1 MNLCIVAA
9 EARRRDREIVET
21 TYVRKP
27 WPDYNYHTIGV
38 CQGAL
43 RSSTIPYILAQRLLM
58 SRLIVTDYT
67 FPTLEVEQR
76 RLTPLGIAVEGV
88 KAGERAELLAKLP
101 TADYVLTQFAKLD
114 AEAIERME
122 KARVIV
128 RYGIGVD
135 NVDLE
140 AARRRGIPVCN
151 VPDYCID
158 EVADHTL
165 ALVLAATRRVVE
177 NANFVSGGKWGLPVA
192 INDMRCLKS
201 MTVGVVGFGRIGREV
216 ASRLMNFKC
225 RLLVSDPVAKAADVE
240 EAGCELTSLENLLV
254 NSDVVTLHCPS
265 IPATRHLI
273 NFDTLDAMKPGAI
286 LVNVARGNI
295 VDTSAM
301 FEALKS
307 GKLGF
312 AALDVFD
319 PEPPAPDHPALAM
332 KNVILHSHIASASD
346 EAVLKLR
353 SDAAAI
359 VALACEGQPLPNI
372 VNGVTDTARF
382 AMAVS

>member
-1 MNLCIVAA
+1 
-9 EARRRDREIVET
+9 
-21 TYVRKP
+21 
-27 WPDYNYHTIGV
+27 
-38 CQGAL
+38 
-43 RSSTIPYILAQRLLM
+43 M

-101 TADYVLTQFAKLD
+101 TADFVLTQFAKLD
-114 AEAIERME
+114 AEAIDRME

-140 AARRRGIPVCN
+140 AAKRRGIPVCN

-165 ALVLAATRRVVE
+165 ALVLSATRRVVE
-177 NANFVSGGKWGLPVA
+177 NANFVSGGKWGLPVPVT
-192 INDMRCLKS
+192 DMRCLKS

-216 ASRLMNFKC
+216 ASRLSNFKC
-225 RLLVSDPVAKAADVE
+225 RLLVSDPAAKAADVE

-254 NSDVVTLHCPS
+254 NSDLVTLHCPA

-301 FEALKS
+301 YEALKS

-319 PEPPAPDHPALAM
+319 PEPPAPDHPALAL

-359 VALACEGQPLPNI
+359 VALCNEGQPLPNI
-372 VNGVTDTARF
+372 VNGVTGPARF
-382 AMAVS
+382 AAMAVS